1 MLCVESVN
9 ATALLEK
16 NIVIKPMTKQNKFSQ
31 GQFKGKTA
39 LITGGGTGIGRSA
52 AEAMATEG
60 CLVTVAGRTIATL
73 EETVQFITKNGG
85 SARYA
90 VCDVTDEQAVKAAVD
105 TAIRDTGRLDFAINS
120 AGIDGGDNA
129 MLTTAY
135 HIDVFDKMMATNV
148 RGMFLSMKYEWIQ
161 MDKQGFGAIVNISS
175 GAGLVGVAGYSG
187 YSASKH
193 AEIGMT
199 KSSAIEQAAKGIRV
213 NAICPGLVDT
223 PLIAKMI
230 EDSPEFHDH
239 LVASHPI
246 GRIARSSEVADAIIW
261 LCSDRSSYLIGAALP
276 LDGGY
281 TAR

>member
-1 MLCVESVN
+1 M
-9 ATALLEK
+9 
-16 NIVIKPMTKQNKFSQ
+16 KQE
-31 GQFKGKTA
+31 GQFSGKTA
-39 LITGGGTGIGRSA
+39 FITGGGTGIGRA
-52 AEAMATEG
+52 VAMALAEEG
-60 CLVTVAGRTIATL
+60 CLVTVAGRTAATL
-73 EETVQFITKNGG
+73 EETVKLIIENGG

-90 VCDVTDEQAVKAAVD
+90 IACVTDEKAVKAGVAIAVGES
-105 TAIRDTGRLDFAINS
+105 GRLDFAINS

-129 MLTTAY
+129 MMTTEY
-135 HIDVFDKMMATNV
+135 DSDVFDQMMATNV
-148 RGMFLSMKYEWIQ
+148 RGMFLSMKYELIQ
-161 MDKQGFGAIVNISS
+161 MEKQGFGSIVNISS

-199 KSSAIEQAAKGIRV
+199 KSSAIEYASKGIRI

-230 EDSPEFHDH
+230 EDSPELHEH
-239 LVASHPI
+239 LLASHPI
-246 GRIARSSEVADAIIW
+246 GRIARASEVADVITW
-261 LCSDRSSYLIGAALP
+261 LCSDKSSYMIGAAIP

>member
-1 MLCVESVN
+1 
-9 ATALLEK
+9 
-16 NIVIKPMTKQNKFSQ
+16 MTKQDLKNQ
-31 GQFKGKTA
+31 GQFTGKTA

-52 AEAMATEG
+52 AIALAAES

-73 EETVQFITKNGG
+73 QETVKIISDNGG

-90 VCDVTDEQAVKAAVD
+90 ICDVTDEKAVKAAVD
-105 TAIRDTGRLDFAINS
+105 IAVGDTGRLDCAVNS

-129 MLTTAY
+129 MITTVY
-135 HIDVFDKMMATNV
+135 DISIFDAMIATNV
-148 RGMFLSMKYEWIQ
+148 RGMFLSMKYELIQ
-161 MDKQGFGAIVNISS
+161 MEKQNFGSIVNISS
-175 GAGLVGVAGYSG
+175 GAGLVGIAGYSG

-199 KSSAIEQAAKGIRV
+199 KSSAIEYAAKGIRI

-223 PLIAKMI
+223 PLIAKMA
-230 EDSPEFHDH
+230 EDSPDFHAH

-246 GRIARSSEVADAIIW
+246 GRIATSHEVSDAIIW
-261 LCSDRSSYLIGAALP
+261 LCSDKSTYLIGAAIP